1 MATPEQIASIL
12 SQLVALHPAD
22 CFKPIDAANAG
33 LGAVLRLLY
42 LADQPVTAGPSAKLH
57 VSTARVAVL
66 LALVAKGLVTKGRDP
81 VDARVTVVA
90 LTPWG
95 HRPSGSG
102 RPYAPAGGPAHR
114 PDWRSPAAGLHPHR
128 PRDQGACSPHPS

>member
-1 MATPEQIASIL
+1 MATQEQIASIL

-42 LADQPVTAGPSAKLH
+42 LDDQPVTAGTIREKLH

-66 LALVAKGLVTKGRDP
+66 LKKLVAKGLVTKGRDP

-90 LTPWG
+90 LTPL
-95 HRPSGSG
+95 GS
-102 RPYAPAGGPAHR
+102 
-114 PDWRSPAAGLHPHR
+114 
-128 PRDQGACSPHPS
+128 